1 MRVSYLDLPEDEEE
15 IGETKEDIAFKEKF
29 KLIVIG
35 DRKVGKTSLINR
47 IHKNEFS
54 ILYQPTNHIQIC
66 SNVKVGDIN
75 MDIWDIPPNMCKYYK
90 VTALQS
96 DAIILMFDSD
106 RKETLTNGI
115 DLWKRLYEKLYTK
128 YTPELWFVYRGHEI
142 DPIEECHPDR
152 LFKIDNMSRDG
163 LLDLI
168 FDIRCKLIK
177 KY

>member
-1 MRVSYLDLPEDEEE
+1 MHLLN
-15 IGETKEDIAFKEKF
+15 
-29 KLIVIG
+29 VIK
-35 DRKVGKTSLINR
+35 R
-47 IHKNEFS
+47 
-54 ILYQPTNHIQIC
+54 Q
-66 SNVKVGDIN
+66 
-75 MDIWDIPPNMCKYYK
+75 
-90 VTALQS
+90 
-96 DAIILMFDSD
+96 
-106 RKETLTNGI
+106 GI

-152 LFKIDNMSRDG
+152 LFNIDNMSRDG